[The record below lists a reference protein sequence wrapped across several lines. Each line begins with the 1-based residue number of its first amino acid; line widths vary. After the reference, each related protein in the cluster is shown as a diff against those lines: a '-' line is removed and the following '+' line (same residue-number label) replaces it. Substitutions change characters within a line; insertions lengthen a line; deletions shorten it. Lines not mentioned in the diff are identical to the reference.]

1 MEDEDKIVYQLTV
14 EDLQDVAIEEYGREL
29 SPNEIEMVAEKIGDY
44 FPDWYEKIHFAIGNI
59 LKIERS

>member
-14 EDLQDVAIEEYGREL
+14 EDLQNVAIEEYGREL

-44 FPDWYEKIHFAIGNI
+44 FPDWYEKIDFAIGDI
-59 LKIERS
+59 LKINKI